1 MISGGIRA
9 VRDWEGNDMK
19 TNMKMGLGVA
29 ALAATLT
36 SGVFIGQALANQ
48 PHMEA
53 ALSALRSARGE
64 LMEAEHNKMGH
75 RAEAIRLTNEAIHET
90 EAGMEDAH

>member
-1 MISGGIRA
+1 MKSNVKPGLA
-9 VRDWEGNDMK
+9 VVG
-19 TNMKMGLGVA
+19 
-29 ALAATLT
+29 LAATLAT
-36 SGVFIGQALANQ
+36 GMFIGQALANQ

-75 RAEAIRLTNEAIHET
+75 RAEALRLTNEAIRET